1 MHHLGDCAL
10 PIISAFFGIVIKI
23 FHGDH
28 PPPHIHVEYGEFEAQ
43 FEIES
48 SRLIAGRLP
57 PRAQKLAKEWLKL
70 RRSEVL
76 KAWGTAE
83 KFGTPRRIN
92 PLE

>member
-1 MHHLGDCAL
+1 M
-10 PIISAFFGIVIKI
+10 PIISAFFGILIKI

-48 SRLIAGRLP
+48 GRLIAGKLP
-57 PRAQKLAKEWLKL
+57 PRAQKLVKEWLKL
-70 RRSEVL
+70 RKSEVL
-76 KAWGTAE
+76 KAWNAAE
-83 KFGTPRRIN
+83 KFGAPRRIK